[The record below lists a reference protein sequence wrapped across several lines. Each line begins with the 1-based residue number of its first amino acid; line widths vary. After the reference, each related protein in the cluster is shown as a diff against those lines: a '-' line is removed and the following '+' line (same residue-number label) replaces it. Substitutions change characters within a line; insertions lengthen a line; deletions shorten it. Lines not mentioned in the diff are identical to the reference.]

1 MSKTYLDQV
10 SKTKALIEGLR
21 KHYDQVKDLGVTQEE
36 LSKLESA
43 VQEGEKLNAE
53 VERLRAEASEA
64 VSVANHKLA
73 EIKEGTAALKRIVKL
88 NIDMNRWMD
97 FGVPDK
103 R

>member
-21 KHYDQVKDLGVTQEE
+21 KNYDQVKGLGITQEE

-53 VERLRAEASEA
+53 VERLRAETSEA